1 MSHNSVT
8 VSVDALVDGSG
19 SHPTLDRL
27 RGAILPAAVGIYWT
41 KIMKII
47 RVLFIRW
54 SKWDIVEN
62 ILLGFLL

>member
-27 RGAILPAAVGIYWT
+27 RGQFFLLLLEIYWT